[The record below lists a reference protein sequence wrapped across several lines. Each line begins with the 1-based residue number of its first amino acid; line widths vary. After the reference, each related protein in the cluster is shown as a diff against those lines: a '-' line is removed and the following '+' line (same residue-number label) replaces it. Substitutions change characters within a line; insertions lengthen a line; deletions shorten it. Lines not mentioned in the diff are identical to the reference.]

1 MDAHSSLFIQRT
13 GESLS
18 TMGASGATSPCLPN
32 LPPPLVEKYPQLP
45 DSLHVTSEQVL
56 STNTLPS
63 RPAPLAS
70 RSGAVGHQFSTTSGF
85 PRDTKFPPI
94 SPQGSQSQNYPFLSK
109 SLRAETSLE
118 TIPSFSGVHSAPV
131 DSYHIRNGGNGN
143 TSWGKDALQDFPD
156 FSGNVPVQNDQA
168 ESLKGV
174 IASEDHAKRTEWNEW
189 ADDLISV
196 DDSLDSNWGDL
207 LVDVSVPDPEPKV
220 LKLSPEVPLREAQP
234 SSHTPV
240 SSVQSIDVS
249 SPLSAAPLAK
259 PRMRW
264 TPELHEIFV
273 EAVNKLGG
281 SERATPKG
289 VLKLMNKE
297 GLTIYHV
304 KSHLQVRGT
313 LLLSFIH
320 LYCGCHFSHSIL
332 LVLFICQKYRTARYK
347 PEPSEG
353 TTEKKSPTVTDMTS
367 LDLKTTTGITEALR
381 LQMEVQKQLHEQLEI
396 QRSLQLRIEEQGKY
410 IQLMLE
416 QQKKFEEERSKKKD
430 SNPVEASLAPSKA
443 VEPLPDDE
451 KSETLEKNNVAKAL
465 EKENEAKVL
474 SSGDAGVTAE
484 QTQNPNRKQKSP
496 ERKTS
501 EDNDQDG
508 NASPVKRAKVDGSLN
523 S

>member
-273 EAVNKLGG
+273 DAVNKLGG

-304 KSHLQVRGT
+304 KSHL
-313 LLLSFIH
+313 
-320 LYCGCHFSHSIL
+320 
-332 LVLFICQKYRTARYK
+332 QKYRTARYK

-451 KSETLEKNNVAKAL
+451 KSETLEKNNVPKAL

>member
-1 MDAHSSLFIQRT
+1 MDAHSSLFIRRT

-18 TMGASGATSPCLPN
+18 NMGASGATSPCLPN

-70 RSGAVGHQFSTTSGF
+70 RSGAVGHQFSSTSGF

-109 SLRAETSLE
+109 SLRGDTSLE
-118 TIPSFSGVHSAPV
+118 TIPSSFSGVHSSPV
-131 DSYHIRNGGNGN
+131 DSYHIGNGRNGN

-156 FSGNVPVQNDQA
+156 FSGNVSIQNDQE

-196 DDSLDSNWGDL
+196 DGSLDSNWGDL
-207 LVDVSVPDPEPKV
+207 FVDVSIPDPEPKV

-234 SSHTPV
+234 SNHTPV

-249 SPLSAAPLAK
+249 SPSSAAPLAK

-304 KSHLQVRGT
+304 KSHLQ
-313 LLLSFIH
+313 
-320 LYCGCHFSHSIL
+320 
-332 LVLFICQKYRTARYK
+332 KYRTARYK

-353 TTEKKSPTVTDMTS
+353 TTEKKSPAVTDMAS

-416 QQKKFEEERSKKKD
+416 QQKKIEEERSKKKD
-430 SNPVEASLAPSKA
+430 SNPVEASLASKA

-484 QTQNPNRKQKSP
+484 QTENRDRKQKSP

-501 EDNDQDG
+501 EDKDQDG
-508 NASPVKRAKVDGSLN
+508 NGLLAKRAKVDGSLN
-523 S
+523 SL

>member
-118 TIPSFSGVHSAPV
+118 TIPSSFSGVHSAPV
-131 DSYHIRNGGNGN
+131 DSYHIGNGGNGN

-156 FSGNVPVQNDQA
+156 FS
-168 ESLKGV
+168 
-174 IASEDHAKRTEWNEW
+174 
-189 ADDLISV
+189 DDLISV

-207 LVDVSVPDPEPKV
+207 LVDVSFPDPEPKV

-249 SPLSAAPLAK
+249 SPSSAAPLAK

-273 EAVNKLGG
+273 DAVNKLGG
-281 SERATPKG
+281 SETGATPKG
-289 VLKLMNKE
+289 VLKHMNKE

-304 KSHLQVRGT
+304 KSHL
-313 LLLSFIH
+313 
-320 LYCGCHFSHSIL
+320 
-332 LVLFICQKYRTARYK
+332 QKYRTARYK

-416 QQKKFEEERSKKKD
+416 QQKKIEEERSKKKD

-484 QTQNPNRKQKSP
+484 QTQTPNRKQKSP
-496 ERKTS
+496 EGKTS

>member
-1 MDAHSSLFIQRT
+1 MDAHSSLFVQRT

-118 TIPSFSGVHSAPV
+118 TIPSSFSGVHSAPV
-131 DSYHIRNGGNGN
+131 DSYHIGNGGNGN

-156 FSGNVPVQNDQA
+156 FSGNVPVQNDQV

-207 LVDVSVPDPEPKV
+207 LVDVSFPDPEPKV

-249 SPLSAAPLAK
+249 SPSSAAPLAK

-273 EAVNKLGG
+273 DAVNKLGG
-281 SERATPKG
+281 SETGATPKG
-289 VLKLMNKE
+289 VLKHMNKE

-304 KSHLQVRGT
+304 KSHL
-313 LLLSFIH
+313 
-320 LYCGCHFSHSIL
+320 
-332 LVLFICQKYRTARYK
+332 QKYRTARYK

-416 QQKKFEEERSKKKD
+416 QQKKIEEERSKKKD

-484 QTQNPNRKQKSP
+484 QTQTPNRKQKSP
-496 ERKTS
+496 EGKTS

>member
-304 KSHLQVRGT
+304 KSHLQ
-313 LLLSFIH
+313 
-320 LYCGCHFSHSIL
+320 
-332 LVLFICQKYRTARYK
+332 KYRTARYK